1 MTILDALK
9 GLYAKLGGKKSP
21 DNIQTIGEALEDI
34 TTVTV
39 NGSDALPAV
48 TAVDNGDVLTVVSG
62 EWAKAAPT
70 NPLPSVTSD
79 DNGDVLTV
87 VEGAWAKAAPSG
99 GGGLT
104 PHIHFSY
111 DDGGYTAESDV
122 SFADLIAD
130 WDSVDYKFS
139 TYDPVYVTDNYGIA
153 VKCEVHNG
161 AIEATCL
168 NPDTSGG
175 GTTFNLYAVRYT
187 WDGTAVTRD
196 EFSLVVV

>member
-1 MTILDALK
+1 MTILNALK
-9 GLYAKLGGKKSP
+9 GLYAKLGGQKSP

-34 TTVTV
+34 TVVAV

-48 TAVDNGDVLTVVSG
+48 TA
-62 EWAKAAPT
+62 A
-70 NPLPSVTSD
+70 

-87 VEGAWAKAAPSG
+87 VEGAWAKAVPS

-104 PHIHFSY
+104 PHIHFFK
-111 DDGGYTAESDV
+111 DDGAYTAESDV
-122 SFADLIAD
+122 SFADLMAD
-130 WDSVDYKFS
+130 WDSTNWCFS
-139 TYDPVYVTDNYGIA
+139 TYDLVYATDPWGIA

-168 NPDTSGG
+168 NPDTSGA
-175 GTTFNLYAVRYT
+175 TFNLYAVRYT

-196 EFSLVVV
+196 EFSLGGGGSME

>member
-34 TTVTV
+34 TGVAV

-48 TAVDNGDVLTVVSG
+48 TA
-62 EWAKAAPT
+62 A
-70 NPLPSVTSD
+70 

-111 DDGGYTAESDV
+111 GNGAYTAESDV
-122 SFADLIAD
+122 PFADLIAD
-130 WDSVDYKFS
+130 WDSTDWKFS
-139 TYDPVYVTDNYGIA
+139 TYDPVYVTDTYGIA
-153 VKCEVHNG
+153 VKCEVQDG
-161 AIEATCL
+161 AIEAFCL
-168 NPDTSGG
+168 YPATGANETFLLHAYRYRWN
-175 GTTFNLYAVRYT
+175 GTT
-187 WDGTAVTRD
+187 VTQD
-196 EFSLVVV
+196 ELSLTVV

>member
-99 GGGLT
+99 GGLT
-104 PHIHFSY
+104 PHIHIINNN
-111 DDGGYTAESDV
+111 GTYTAESDV
-122 SFADLIAD
+122 TFADLIAD
-130 WDSVDYKFS
+130 WDSTSWKFS
-139 TYDPVYVTDNYGIA
+139 TYDLVYVTADYGIA
-153 VKCEVHNG
+153 VKCEVVND
-161 AIEATCL
+161 AIVATFL
-168 NPDTSGG
+168 YPDTSGAG
-175 GTTFNLYAVRYT
+175 LDLRANVYT
-187 WDGTAVTRD
+187 WDGSTVTYN
-196 EFSLVVV
+196 EVSQGT